1 MKVPI
6 KPRHRKSTP
15 FYWWRRFRTHKSL
28 PYKAT
33 LLDKIKN
40 GDFEYPAYFEQAKWE
55 LEWMKDEQKEFLDNY
70 HGKNHMEDHLYL
82 EIESRARKRYN
93 KLFED
98 GMKTEFERIDNLV
111 KYLSKEFKINRDKV
125 KDIMGEFGDTTE
137 KLYFH
142 IANVVGINVD
152 TLIKL
157 KSWKR

>member
-40 GDFEYPAYFEQAKWE
+40 GDFEYPAYFEQANWE
-55 LEWMKDEQKEFLDNY
+55 LAWMKDEQKEF
-70 HGKNHMEDHLYL
+70 
-82 EIESRARKRYN
+82 I
-93 KLFED
+93 
-98 GMKTEFERIDNLV
+98 V

-125 KDIMGEFGDTTE
+125 KDIMDEFGDTTE

-142 IANVVGINVD
+142 IASIVGINVD

>member
-1 MKVPI
+1 MTKDLTKLKKDISEI
-6 KPRHRKSTP
+6 KTWLFKT
-15 FYWWRRFRTHKSL
+15 
-28 PYKAT
+28 
-33 LLDKIKN
+33 
-40 GDFEYPAYFEQAKWE
+40 
-55 LEWMKDEQKEFLDNY
+55 KDEQKEFLDNY

>member
-1 MKVPI
+1 MIPI